1 MIMFQEISYMLIFG
15 KPLIFY
21 LGVLTLLGFII
32 TAGIAVMNSKGV
44 RTIPFEWHSRCA
56 VIAICIALVHGAL
69 GILAYW

>member
-1 MIMFQEISYMLIFG
+1 MIMFQEISYAFIFG

-21 LGVLTLLGFII
+21 LGVLTLLAFII
-32 TAGIAVMNSKGV
+32 TAAIAVTNSKGV

-56 VIAICIALVHGAL
+56 AVALFLALFHGAL

>member
-1 MIMFQEISYMLIFG
+1 MIMFQNISYALIFG
-15 KPLIFY
+15 KPLILY
-21 LGVLTLLGFII
+21 LGGLTLLAFII
-32 TAGIAVMNSKGV
+32 TAAIAVMNFKGV